1 MAPVWYNI
9 DKKSGKETRKMK
21 LTMDE
26 MNMLLAALYT
36 HSERLSKLAKF
47 AASAEK
53 RLTAKLFTE
62 QADKEKDLWHKLI
75 ANLDE
80 MTI

>member
-1 MAPVWYNI
+1 
-9 DKKSGKETRKMK
+9 MK

-26 MNMLLAALYT
+26 MNLLLAALYV
-36 HSERLSKLAKF
+36 HSDHLSKLAKD
-47 AASAEK
+47 AASDDK
-53 RLTAKLFTE
+53 SMTAKLFTE
-62 QADKEKDLWHKLI
+62 QADKEKALWHKLI

>member
-1 MAPVWYNI
+1 
-9 DKKSGKETRKMK
+9 MK

-26 MNMLLAALYT
+26 MNMLLAALYA
-36 HSERLSKLAKF
+36 HSTDLSKAAKD
-47 AASAEK
+47 AASADK
-53 RLTAKLFTE
+53 PMAAKLFAE
-62 QADKEKDLWHKLI
+62 QADKEKALRDKLI

>member
-1 MAPVWYNI
+1 
-9 DKKSGKETRKMK
+9 MK

-36 HSERLSKLAKF
+36 HSDHLSKLAKD
-47 AASAEK
+47 AAGADK
-53 RLTAKLFTE
+53 PLTAKLFAE
-62 QADKEKDLWHKLI
+62 QADKANALRDKLI

>member
-1 MAPVWYNI
+1 
-9 DKKSGKETRKMK
+9 MK

-26 MNMLLAALYT
+26 MNMLLAALYK
-36 HSERLSKLAKF
+36 HSVYLTKVAD
-47 AASAEK
+47 AAYRDDK
-53 RLTAKLFTE
+53 PMTAKLLAE
-62 QADKEKDLWHKLI
+62 QADKANALRDKLI

>member
-1 MAPVWYNI
+1 
-9 DKKSGKETRKMK
+9 MK

-26 MNMLLAALYT
+26 MNMMLVALYT
-36 HSERLSKLAKF
+36 HSDHLSKLAKD
-47 AASAEK
+47 ATSDDK
-53 RLTAKLFTE
+53 HLTAKMFAE
-62 QADKEKDLWHKLI
+62 QADKEKALWHKLI

>member
-1 MAPVWYNI
+1 
-9 DKKSGKETRKMK
+9 MK

-26 MNMLLAALYT
+26 MNLLLAALYV
-36 HSERLSKLAKF
+36 HSDHLSKLAKD
-47 AASAEK
+47 ATSADK
-53 RLTAKLFTE
+53 LLTAKLFAE
-62 QADKEKDLWHKLI
+62 QADKEKALWHKLI

>member
-1 MAPVWYNI
+1 
-9 DKKSGKETRKMK
+9 MK

-26 MNMLLAALYT
+26 MLIIINALSDRST
-36 HSERLSKLAKF
+36 DLSK
-47 AASAEK
+47 AANVAESVDK
-53 RLTAKLFTE
+53 TQTAKLFAE
-62 QADKEKDLWHKLI
+62 DAEKANALRDKLI

>member
-1 MAPVWYNI
+1 
-9 DKKSGKETRKMK
+9 MK

-26 MNMLLAALYT
+26 MNMLLTALYT
-36 HSERLSKLAKF
+36 HSADLSKAAKDSV
-47 AASAEK
+47 SADK
-53 RLTAKLFTE
+53 PLTAKLFAE
-62 QADKEKDLWHKLI
+62 QALKANALRDKLI

>member
-1 MAPVWYNI
+1 
-9 DKKSGKETRKMK
+9 MK

-36 HSERLSKLAKF
+36 HSDHLSKAAKD
-47 AASAEK
+47 AASADK
-53 RLTAKLFTE
+53 PLTAKLFAE
-62 QADKEKDLWHKLI
+62 QADKEKALRDKLI

>member
-1 MAPVWYNI
+1 
-9 DKKSGKETRKMK
+9 MK

-36 HSERLSKLAKF
+36 HSAFLRKAAKD
-47 AASAEK
+47 ADSVDN

-62 QADKEKDLWHKLI
+62 QADKEKALWHKLI

>member
-1 MAPVWYNI
+1 MN
-9 DKKSGKETRKMK
+9 

-26 MNMLLAALYT
+26 MNLLLTALYVYSD
-36 HSERLSKLAKF
+36 HLSKLAKD
-47 AASAEK
+47 ATSEK
-53 RLTAKLFTE
+53 YLTAKLFAE
-62 QADKEKDLWHKLI
+62 QADKANALRDKLI

>member
-1 MAPVWYNI
+1 
-9 DKKSGKETRKMK
+9 MK

-26 MNMLLAALYT
+26 MNMLLTALYK
-36 HSERLSKLAKF
+36 HSVDLTKVAD
-47 AASAEK
+47 ASDRDDK
-53 RLTAKLFTE
+53 PMTAKLFAE
-62 QADKEKDLWHKLI
+62 QADKANALRDKLI

>member
-1 MAPVWYNI
+1 
-9 DKKSGKETRKMK
+9 MK

-26 MNMLLAALYT
+26 MNMLLTALYE
-36 HSERLSKLAKF
+36 HSVDLTKVAD
-47 AASAEK
+47 AADRDDK
-53 RLTAKLFTE
+53 PMTAKLFAE
-62 QADKEKDLWHKLI
+62 QADKANALRDKLI

>member
-1 MAPVWYNI
+1 
-9 DKKSGKETRKMK
+9 MK

-26 MNMLLAALYT
+26 MNMLLTALYK
-36 HSERLSKLAKF
+36 HSVGLTKVAD
-47 AASAEK
+47 AADRNDK
-53 RLTAKLFTE
+53 PMTAKLFAE
-62 QADKEKDLWHKLI
+62 QADKANALRDKLI

>member
-1 MAPVWYNI
+1 
-9 DKKSGKETRKMK
+9 MK

-26 MNMLLAALYT
+26 MNMLLAALYK
-36 HSERLSKLAKF
+36 HSVYLTKVAD
-47 AASAEK
+47 AADRDDK
-53 RLTAKLFTE
+53 PMTAKLFAE
-62 QADKEKDLWHKLI
+62 QADKANALRDKLI

>member
-1 MAPVWYNI
+1 
-9 DKKSGKETRKMK
+9 MK

-26 MNMLLAALYT
+26 MNTLLTALYT
-36 HSERLSKLAKF
+36 HSDHLSKLAKD
-47 AASAEK
+47 AASDK
-53 RLTAKLFTE
+53 HLTAKLFAE
-62 QADKEKDLWHKLI
+62 QADKEKALWRKLI

>member
-1 MAPVWYNI
+1 
-9 DKKSGKETRKMK
+9 MK

-36 HSERLSKLAKF
+36 HSDRLSKLAKD
-47 AASAEK
+47 AASDDK
-53 RLTAKLFTE
+53 HLTAKLFAE
-62 QADKEKDLWHKLI
+62 QADKENALWHKLI

>member
-1 MAPVWYNI
+1 
-9 DKKSGKETRKMK
+9 MK

-26 MNMLLAALYT
+26 MNMLLTALYT
-36 HSERLSKLAKF
+36 HSDHLSKLAKD
-47 AASAEK
+47 AASDQP
-53 RLTAKLFTE
+53 LTAKLFAE
-62 QADKEKDLWHKLI
+62 QADKEKTLWHKLI

>member
-1 MAPVWYNI
+1 
-9 DKKSGKETRKMK
+9 MK

-26 MNMLLAALYT
+26 MNMLLTALYV
-36 HSERLSKLAKF
+36 HSDHLSKLAKD
-47 AASAEK
+47 AASDDK
-53 RLTAKLFTE
+53 YMTAKLFAE
-62 QADKEKDLWHKLI
+62 QADKEKALWRKLI

>member
-1 MAPVWYNI
+1 
-9 DKKSGKETRKMK
+9 MK

-26 MNMLLAALYT
+26 MNLLLAALYV
-36 HSERLSKLAKF
+36 HSDHLSKLAKD
-47 AASAEK
+47 AASDDK
-53 RLTAKLFTE
+53 NLTAKLFAE
-62 QADKEKDLWHKLI
+62 QADKEKALWHKLI

>member
-1 MAPVWYNI
+1 
-9 DKKSGKETRKMK
+9 MK

-26 MNMLLAALYT
+26 MNTLLTALYV
-36 HSERLSKLAKF
+36 HSDHLSKLVKDATSDDKL
-47 AASAEK
+47 
-53 RLTAKLFTE
+53 LTAKLFAE
-62 QADKEKDLWHKLI
+62 QADKEKALWHKLI

>member
-1 MAPVWYNI
+1 
-9 DKKSGKETRKMK
+9 MK

-36 HSERLSKLAKF
+36 HSDHLSKLAKD
-47 AASAEK
+47 AASADK
-53 RLTAKLFTE
+53 LLTAKLFAE
-62 QADKEKDLWHKLI
+62 QADKANALRDKLI

>member
-1 MAPVWYNI
+1 
-9 DKKSGKETRKMK
+9 MK

-26 MNMLLAALYT
+26 MYMLLTALHV
-36 HSERLSKLAKF
+36 HSDHLSKLAKD
-47 AASAEK
+47 AASDK
-53 RLTAKLFTE
+53 PLTAKLFTE
-62 QADKEKDLWHKLI
+62 QADKEKALREKLI

>member
-1 MAPVWYNI
+1 
-9 DKKSGKETRKMK
+9 MK

-26 MNMLLAALYT
+26 MYMLLAAMYT
-36 HSERLSKLAKF
+36 HSADLSKAAKD
-47 AASAEK
+47 AASADK
-53 RLTAKLFTE
+53 PLIAKLFAE
-62 QADKEKDLWHKLI
+62 QADKANALRDKLI

>member
-1 MAPVWYNI
+1 
-9 DKKSGKETRKMK
+9 MK

-26 MNMLLAALYT
+26 MNMLLAALYM
-36 HSERLSKLAKF
+36 HSDHLSKLAKD
-47 AASAEK
+47 AASDDK
-53 RLTAKLFTE
+53 SLTAKLFAE
-62 QADKEKDLWHKLI
+62 QADKEKALWHKLI

>member
-1 MAPVWYNI
+1 
-9 DKKSGKETRKMK
+9 MK

-26 MNMLLAALYT
+26 MNMLLTALYK
-36 HSERLSKLAKF
+36 HSVDLTKVAD
-47 AASAEK
+47 AADRDDK
-53 RLTAKLFTE
+53 PMTAKLFAE
-62 QADKEKDLWHKLI
+62 QADRANALRDKLI

>member
-1 MAPVWYNI
+1 
-9 DKKSGKETRKMK
+9 MK

-26 MNMLLAALYT
+26 MSMLLTALHA
-36 HSERLSKLAKF
+36 HSDHLSKLAKDVT
-47 AASAEK
+47 SDK
-53 RLTAKLFTE
+53 PMTAKLFAE
-62 QADKEKDLWHKLI
+62 QADKANALRDKLI